1 MEPAVEAEV
10 LFGASSLAPGTGGV
24 LCGLAELRPQTL
36 AIMHGSS
43 YHGDGGAALYR
54 MADEYESL
62 IATR

>member
-1 MEPAVEAEV
+1 VEAAVEAEV

-24 LCGLAELRPQTL
+24 LRGLAELRPQTL

-43 YHGDGGAALYR
+43 YHGDGSAALNH